1 MPGVKGNRRIL
12 YTKNIIKESLI
23 DLLETKEI
31 HQVTV
36 TDICKKAD
44 INRGTFYSHYK
55 DAFDLLQSMEDELFN
70 QVIVYLTEIP
80 VEDYTD
86 ILLIKVF
93 ELIAENKELCKVL
106 FCKQNDSK
114 ILDRILYVANK
125 ANLDK
130 IINTPGF
137 TDAYLNYLLKYAIG
151 GIIAVVQTWLENDLV
166 ESPREL
172 LAIINNI
179 NRFSSS
185 NFAQNLK

>member
-23 DLLETKEI
+23 ELLETKEI

-106 FCKQNDSK
+106 FCKQK
-114 ILDRILYVANK
+114 R
-125 ANLDK
+125 
-130 IINTPGF
+130 
-137 TDAYLNYLLKYAIG
+137 
-151 GIIAVVQTWLENDLV
+151 
-166 ESPREL
+166 
-172 LAIINNI
+172 
-179 NRFSSS
+179 
-185 NFAQNLK
+185 

>member
-1 MPGVKGNRRIL
+1 MVGIKGNRRIL

-23 DLLETKEI
+23 ELLENKEI
-31 HQVTV
+31 HEVTV

-55 DAFDLLQSMEDELFN
+55 DAFDLLQSMEDELFD
-70 QVIVYLTEIP
+70 QVIVYLTETP

-106 FCKQNDSK
+106 FCKQKDSK

>member
-1 MPGVKGNRRIL
+1 MVGTKGNRRIL

-23 DLLETKEI
+23 ELLETKEI
-31 HQVTV
+31 HEVTV

-44 INRGTFYSHYK
+44 INRGTFYTHYK

-70 QVIVYLTEIP
+70 QVVVYLNETP

-106 FCKQNDSK
+106 FCKQKDSK
-114 ILDRILYVANK
+114 ILDRILYIANK

-130 IINTPGF
+130 ITNTPGF
-137 TDAYLNYLLKYAIG
+137 TPSYLNYLLKYVVG
-151 GIIAVVQTWLENDLV
+151 GIVAVVQTWLENDLV

-172 LAIINNI
+172 LKIINNI
-179 NRFSSS
+179 SKFSSNS
-185 NFAQNLK
+185 FN